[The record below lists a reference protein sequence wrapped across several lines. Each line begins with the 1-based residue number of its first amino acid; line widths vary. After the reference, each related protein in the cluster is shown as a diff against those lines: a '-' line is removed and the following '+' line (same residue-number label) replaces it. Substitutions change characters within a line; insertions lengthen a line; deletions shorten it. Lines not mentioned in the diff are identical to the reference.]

1 MKRKYEILKMN
12 LVFNQRLCDLQLVP
26 SPGADAIYSGLKT
39 GPADFALNK
48 HLGVLVQPHPD
59 LSVTN
64 LQDVVPLT
72 TDGVGFELKGNFVFF
87 SKLCERLQQIGR
99 SWSDF

>member
-1 MKRKYEILKMN
+1 MKYEILNRN

-26 SPGADAIYSGLKT
+26 SPGGDAIYSGLET

-48 HLGVLVQPHPD
+48 HFGVLAQPHPD

-64 LQDVVPLT
+64 LQDVVPLP

-87 SKLCERLQQIGR
+87 SKLCESLQQIG
-99 SWSDF
+99 